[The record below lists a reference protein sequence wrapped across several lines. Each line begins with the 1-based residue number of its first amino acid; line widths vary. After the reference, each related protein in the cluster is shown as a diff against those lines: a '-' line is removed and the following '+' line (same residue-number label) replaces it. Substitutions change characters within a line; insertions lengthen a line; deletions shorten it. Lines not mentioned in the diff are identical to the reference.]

1 MVSLSNHAICVVKL
15 FRETRM
21 HEEKK
26 IGDAPQRRGA
36 RRERVLFKN
45 HLTSATSRR
54 IAVNENIDTV
64 IIGGGHA
71 GLTMSYFLSQRGLEH
86 VILER
91 GRVAERW
98 ISERWDSFHF
108 QFPNWTI
115 ELPGYKYQTE
125 DPDGFVPGREIVRF
139 IQEYTDFIKAPVRS
153 GVDVTALENSSRS
166 MPYLLRTNAGP
177 IEASNVVIATGQR
190 DKGVIPPFSS
200 DVPNDIRQLH
210 SSAYRNAGELPPGA
224 VLVVGSGASG
234 FQIAE
239 DLRQSGRQ
247 VYVCM
252 GRHRRA
258 ARRYRGRDYAWWGV
272 ELGLYERRRAEV
284 PAISQPFVLLTGVN
298 GGYEAD
304 WRELAA
310 KGIVLLGRLK
320 AVKGAR
326 LELAADLEDNLAKG
340 EEWVA
345 NFKKSVDDY
354 IAKNKLDFPTD
365 SSSRLEGSSSAPI
378 LELDLRVTGITS
390 IIWATGFGN
399 DYAWLKLPLLD
410 DRREPVHERGV
421 TQFPGIYF
429 LGLRWLYK
437 QKSGFLSF
445 GGPAEDAAYLAEQIA
460 ARHNGSSSR
469 SRCFVS
475 ESSCEE

>member
-1 MVSLSNHAICVVKL
+1 
-15 FRETRM
+15 
-21 HEEKK
+21 
-26 IGDAPQRRGA
+26 
-36 RRERVLFKN
+36 
-45 HLTSATSRR
+45 
-54 IAVNENIDTV
+54 VNEKIDTV

-86 VILER
+86 VVLER

-98 ISERWDSFHF
+98 ISERWDSFYF

-115 ELPGYKYQTE
+115 ELPGYKYQYE

-139 IQEYTDFIKAPVRS
+139 VQEYAHFIKAPVRC
-153 GVDVTALENSSRS
+153 GVDVTALESASNSTR
-166 MPYLLRTNAGP
+166 YLLRTNVGG

-190 DKGVIPPFSS
+190 ERGIIPPFSS

-210 SSAYRNAGELPPGA
+210 SSVYRNAGALPPGA

-239 DLRQSGRQ
+239 DVHQSGRQ
-247 VYVCM
+247 VYLCV
-252 GRHRRA
+252 GRHRPL
-258 ARRYRGRDYAWWGV
+258 ARHYRGRDYAWWALEMGV
-272 ELGLYERRRAEV
+272 FERRRADVAV
-284 PAISQPFVLLTGVN
+284 PSESTASLPPGPLLTGVN
-298 GGYEAD
+298 GGYEANV
-304 WRELAA
+304 RALAS

-320 AVKGAR
+320 AVTGAR
-326 LELAADLEDNLAKG
+326 LALAPDLEDNLAKG
-340 EEWVA
+340 DEWLA
-345 NFKKSVDDY
+345 NFMKSVDDY

-365 SSSRLEGSSSAPI
+365 SSPRLEGSASAPI
-378 LELDLRVTGITS
+378 LELDLRATGITS

-399 DYAWLKLPLLD
+399 DYDWLKLPLLD
-410 DRREPVHERGV
+410 ERGEPLHERGV

-460 ARHNGSSSR
+460 VRQNGGSSR
-469 SRCFVS
+469 SS
-475 ESSCEE
+475 

>member
-1 MVSLSNHAICVVKL
+1 MN
-15 FRETRM
+15 
-21 HEEKK
+21 
-26 IGDAPQRRGA
+26 
-36 RRERVLFKN
+36 ERF
-45 HLTSATSRR
+45 
-54 IAVNENIDTV
+54 DTV

-71 GLTMSYFLSQRGLEH
+71 GLTMSYFLSQRSLEH

-115 ELPGYKYQTE
+115 ELPGYKYPTE

-139 IQEYTDFIKAPVRS
+139 IQEYANLINAPVRS
-153 GVDVTALENSSRS
+153 GVDVTKLESSSKATR
-166 MPYLLRTNAGP
+166 YLLRTNVGA

-190 DKGVIPPFSS
+190 QKGVIPSFSS
-200 DVPNDIRQLH
+200 DVPHDIRQLH

-239 DLRQSGRQ
+239 DLHQNGRQ

-252 GRHRRA
+252 GRHRRVP
-258 ARRYRGRDYAWWGV
+258 RRYRGHDYAWWGV
-272 ELGLYERRRAEV
+272 ELGLYERRRAES
-284 PAISQPFVLLTGVN
+284 PATSLPGSLLTGVN

-304 WRELAA
+304 WRELTS

-320 AVKGAR
+320 AVKGAK
-326 LELAADLEDNLAKG
+326 LALAPDLEDNLAKG
-340 EEWVA
+340 AEWLA

-354 IAKNKLDFPTD
+354 VANNKLDFPTN
-365 SSSRLEGSSSAPI
+365 SSPRLEGSASAPI
-378 LELDLRVTGITS
+378 LELDLKSAGITS

-399 DYAWLKLPLLD
+399 DYDWLKLPLLD
-410 DRREPVHERGV
+410 ERGEPAHERGV

-429 LGLRWLYK
+429 LGLRWLHK

-445 GGPAEDAAYLAEQIA
+445 GGPAEDAAYLTAQIA
-460 ARHNGSSSR
+460 ARHNGSSNR
-469 SRCFVS
+469 SS
-475 ESSCEE
+475 